1 MGLVYAASLP
11 PAPTNVHISAPVVR
25 VAAGAEMP
33 AGISSR
39 WLVEEVTGAMRE
51 RLGPLQVTGPIGATP
66 ITTLYEDPVLR
77 EPGSPAQELHLGL
90 RCVDLFC
97 VFAVTRNWQGQQANQ
112 QAVLFPDMSVQQWS
126 DIVRTTTLA
135 LFP

>member
-1 MGLVYAASLP
+1 
-11 PAPTNVHISAPVVR
+11 
-25 VAAGAEMP
+25 
-33 AGISSR
+33 
-39 WLVEEVTGAMRE
+39 MRE
-51 RLGPLQVTGPIGATP
+51 RLGPLRVTGPIGATP
-66 ITTLYEDPVLR
+66 VTTLYADPVLR

-97 VFAVTRNWQGQQANQ
+97 VFAVTRNWQGRQANQ

-126 DIVRTTTLA
+126 DIVRSTTLA